1 MDSHVV
7 MNDKK
12 IHVFEPPSKHVGV
25 EVTVSTKKS
34 RKTFHLKRPTVKSE
48 QPPLAVE
55 SFAVCPERYAEL
67 MNRVESL
74 NRSFK

>member
-1 MDSHVV
+1 

-12 IHVFEPPSKHVGV
+12 IHVFEPLSKYVGA
-25 EVTVSTKKS
+25 EVTISTRKS
-34 RKTFHLKRPTVKSE
+34 RKTFHLKRPKTKLE

-74 NRSFK
+74 HRSSK